1 MGVEL
6 LEELEAL
13 PAGEAGEVTKW
24 VTRGYLLCI
33 HYRMKGFRVLQVEG
47 EVEGVSPVMEC

>member
-6 LEELEAL
+6 RDELEAL
-13 PAGEAGEVTKW
+13 PAGKVGEETKW
-24 VTRGYLLCI
+24 LTRGYLLCM

-47 EVEGVSPVMEC
+47 EAEGVSPVTER